1 MASIPDHT
9 KAELDKILR
18 DVTSS
23 EKNRIPG
30 VVFAAVGRDGKPLYV
45 GAEGVRAI
53 GQEAKMTPDTVL
65 WMASLTKAVTGI
77 AALQLIEEGKLFL
90 DDAAQIARLLP
101 ELSHVKVVSG
111 SKANGFTYTPVQGGT
126 TLRNLL
132 THTSGHSYTF
142 FDKKLRDVVGTGQY
156 QDEFSGRPGAFN
168 QPLVHQPNSTF
179 SYGIGIDWVGILI
192 ERVTGKK
199 LGTYFDDHI
208 LGPLGLQD
216 TAFEVK
222 PHMLPRLSGM
232 HARLSEDTIIEQQH
246 APIAFAQTNE
256 FHSGGGGLFST
267 IHDYLMILTIFM
279 NEGKGWNGAQILKPQ
294 TVSLATRDNIPSS
307 LAPALDAPV
316 YACREAFSND
326 IPNIFPGAIKGWGL
340 TFMISKNELP
350 TGRSPGSINWSALCN
365 MFWWVDLKKGVAGMI
380 ATQILPFLDAPV
392 LGTLFNAEA
401 TLYRGLAES
410 PQFKL

>member
-1 MASIPDHT
+1 MASLPDHT

-23 EKNRIPG
+23 DKNKIPG
-30 VVFAAVGRDGKPLYV
+30 VLFAAVGRDGKPLYV

-65 WMASLTKAVTGI
+65 WIASLTKTVTGI
-77 AALQLIEEGKLFL
+77 AALQLIEQGKLLL
-90 DDAAQIARLLP
+90 DDAAQIAQLLP
-101 ELSHVKVVSG
+101 ELSQAKVVSG
-111 SKANGFTYTPVQGGT
+111 SNVNGFSYTPIQGET
-126 TLRNLL
+126 TLRSLL

-142 FDKKLRDVVGTGQY
+142 FDKKLRDIVGTGPC
-156 QDEFSGRPGAFN
+156 QDEFSGRPDAFN

-208 LGPLGLQD
+208 FGPLGLKD

-222 PHMLPRLSGM
+222 PHMRPRLSGM
-232 HARLSEDTIIEQQH
+232 HARLSEDTIIEQPH
-246 APIAFAQTNE
+246 RPIGYAVENE

-267 IHDYLMILTIFM
+267 IHDYLMMIAIFM
-279 NEGKGWNGAQILKPQ
+279 NDGKGWNGAQILKPQ
-294 TVSLATRDNIPSS
+294 TVALATRDNMPSA
-307 LAPALDAPV
+307 LAPAMDAPV
-316 YACREAFSND
+316 YSSREDLAND
-326 IPNIFPGAIKGWGL
+326 LPNIFPGSVKGWGL

-350 TGRSPGSINWSALCN
+350 TGRSPGSINWCALCN
-365 MFWWVDLKKGVAGMI
+365 IFWWVDIKKGVAGML
-380 ATQILPFLDAPV
+380 ATQILPLFDAPV
-392 LGTLFNAEA
+392 VGTLFKAEA
-401 TLYRGLAES
+401 ELYRGLAES
-410 PQFKL
+410 PQARL